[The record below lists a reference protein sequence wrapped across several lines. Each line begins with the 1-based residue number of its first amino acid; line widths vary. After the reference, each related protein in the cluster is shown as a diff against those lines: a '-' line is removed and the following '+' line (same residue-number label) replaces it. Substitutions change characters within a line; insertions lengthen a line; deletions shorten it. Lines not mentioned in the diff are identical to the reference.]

1 MTEDIIKTLMAERTF
16 LEAQNH
22 KLATIIRQQEEQIM
36 DLRLANQDLKFQL
49 TDLHTAISIKKQI
62 DDIDDGRC

>member
-1 MTEDIIKTLMAERTF
+1 MENAIKTLISERTF

-22 KLATIIRQQEEQIM
+22 KLATIIHQQEEHIV
-36 DLRLANQDLKFQL
+36 DLRATLQELKFQL
-49 TDLHTAISIKKQI
+49 TEIHNQLNLKKQI